1 MLLRDS
7 GGDAGDMQNNEQE
20 VPPPPPPDPNLGS
33 DTPSGSTAPSDVT
46 APSPTDTS
54 GSPAET
60 AGWTSGQPAGAVSDT
75 PGSIPGQH
83 AQQAGGQPQ
92 PSAPYPYGAYPSG
105 PYAAGPY
112 AAGPYAPGQYGSTGQ
127 PGSGSWPS
135 ADPAAS
141 AYPTTTA
148 TLPGPNPAYAA
159 GGGYPPVR
167 NRLTRSQDNRVV
179 GGVLGGLARY
189 WNTDP
194 LLLRILTIVL
204 TIATGGA
211 LLLGYIIAWIV
222 IPLETS
228 PPSGWPGTGTGYA
241 AGGNPAYGSPGSD
254 PTGGAQ
260 AAASPRPP
268 RSYLGWLVV
277 SVGLVLAG
285 VLGVIGL
292 FAQPTASFVAIS
304 CSVVLIVL
312 GAGLIV
318 GAWYGR
324 ARWLTVLA
332 VPMVFITMAAVAT
345 TSWVQSPAA
354 DRWMA
359 SEDGGIS
366 VGDRLW
372 TVTPADLESQP
383 LDYRVTAGDA
393 VLDLRQLTALGGSE
407 PGRPLQRVT
416 ITSGVGLGQLTVR
429 IPADMQLNLT
439 ATVRAG
445 EVQLPALVDPA
456 PPAGVGPLP
465 DPAIPERSG
474 TDLDVQTTIQPLTE
488 AQAAYVV
495 DLDAAIG
502 AGSLE
507 VRREAS

>member
-1 MLLRDS
+1 ML
-7 GGDAGDMQNNEQE
+7 
-20 VPPPPPPDPNLGS
+20 V
-33 DTPSGSTAPSDVT
+33 
-46 APSPTDTS
+46 
-54 GSPAET
+54 
-60 AGWTSGQPAGAVSDT
+60 
-75 PGSIPGQH
+75 
-83 AQQAGGQPQ
+83 
-92 PSAPYPYGAYPSG
+92 
-105 PYAAGPY
+105 
-112 AAGPYAPGQYGSTGQ
+112 
-127 PGSGSWPS
+127 
-135 ADPAAS
+135 
-141 AYPTTTA
+141 
-148 TLPGPNPAYAA
+148 
-159 GGGYPPVR
+159 
-167 NRLTRSQDNRVV
+167 
-179 GGVLGGLARY
+179 
-189 WNTDP
+189 
-194 LLLRILTIVL
+194 
-204 TIATGGA
+204 
-211 LLLGYIIAWIV
+211 
-222 IPLETS
+222 
-228 PPSGWPGTGTGYA
+228 
-241 AGGNPAYGSPGSD
+241 
-254 PTGGAQ
+254 
-260 AAASPRPP
+260 
-268 RSYLGWLVV
+268 
-277 SVGLVLAG
+277 G

-292 FAQPTASFVAIS
+292 FAQPTTSFVAIS

-354 DRWMA
+354 ERWMA

-372 TVTPADLESQP
+372 TVTPADLENQP

-393 VLDLRQLTALGGSE
+393 VLDLTAADRLGRQRAGTPPAAGDHHA
-407 PGRPLQRVT
+407 RVWV
-416 ITSGVGLGQLTVR
+416 SVSSTVR

-456 PPAGVGPLP
+456 PPAGVRPLP

-495 DLDAAIG
+495 DLDVAIG